1 MEEVQ
6 RRGRPRSQATHAAIL
21 DAVRDILITG
31 GYAEVSMDRVAAR
44 AGVGKQSLY
53 RRWPSKAL
61 LVAEAVTDAYGQS
74 WSFDL
79 PDTGDLEADLHVWL
93 HRHAAYLSSE
103 RNVALSRALVVATA
117 DNPLDGEALYNQ
129 LSGPHHSALLARLA
143 NAATAREIRQDA
155 DLNAAAEALIG
166 VTVYR
171 ILGRVSTMDET
182 VRHLEGLVAVLLTGL
197 RAQRSTSPAT

>member
-1 MEEVQ
+1 MEEVA

-21 DAVRDILITG
+21 DAVREILVGG

-53 RRWPSKAL
+53 RRWPSKAP
-61 LVAEAVTDAYGQS
+61 LVAEAVMDAYGQT

-79 PDTGDLEADLHVWL
+79 PDTGDLAADLHSWL
-93 HRHAAYLSSE
+93 PRQAAYLASE

-117 DNPLDGEALYNQ
+117 DNPSDGEALYDQ
-129 LSGPHHSALLARLA
+129 LSRPHHDALLTRFR
-143 NAATAREIRQDA
+143 NAMAAREIRQDA

-166 VTVYR
+166 ATLYR
-171 ILGRVSTMDET
+171 IVGQVKTYEET
-182 VRHLEGLVAVLLTGL
+182 VEHLEGLIDVLLRGL
-197 RAQRSTSPAT
+197 RP

>member
-21 DAVRDILITG
+21 DAVRDILISG

-61 LVAEAVTDAYGQS
+61 LVAEAVMDAYGQD
-74 WSFDL
+74 WSFEL
-79 PDTGDLEADLHVWL
+79 PDTGDLGADLRIWL
-93 HRHAAYLSSE
+93 HRQAAYLGSE

-129 LSGPHHSALLARLA
+129 LSGPHHAALMTRLA
-143 NAATAREIRQDA
+143 SAAKARDIRQDA
-155 DLNAAAEALIG
+155 DLNSVAEALIG
-166 VTVYR
+166 ATLYR
-171 ILGRVSTMDET
+171 ILNRLRTVEET
-182 VRHLEGLVAVLLTGL
+182 VRHLEGLLDVLLRGL
-197 RAQRSTSPAT
+197 RVW